1 MESLVFSPVSV
12 SGIIYAEPSNCCM
25 AMPGERLPLFYL
37 HGEAERL
44 NGFDICNADEEAAY
58 TAAKPGWC
66 LVEIEFMNSQDEPRI
81 GIMFSY
87 MGSMNRMEGR
97 ICLVDDIEAIQQV
110 LTGGEYKLFGCK
122 NYEDLVYLGKEHPK
136 ALLAIYE
143 PQKDTH

>member
-1 MESLVFSPVSV
+1 MESLVSSPASV
-12 SGIIYAEPSNCCM
+12 AGIIYAEPLNCCM

-44 NGFDICNADEEAAY
+44 NGFDICNANGEAAY
-58 TAAKPGWC
+58 SAASPGWS
-66 LVEIEFMNSQDEPRI
+66 LVGIEFMNSQDEARL

-110 LTGGEYKLFGCK
+110 LKGGEYKLFGCK

-136 ALLAIYE
+136 TMLAIYE
-143 PQKDTH
+143 PKIDTQ